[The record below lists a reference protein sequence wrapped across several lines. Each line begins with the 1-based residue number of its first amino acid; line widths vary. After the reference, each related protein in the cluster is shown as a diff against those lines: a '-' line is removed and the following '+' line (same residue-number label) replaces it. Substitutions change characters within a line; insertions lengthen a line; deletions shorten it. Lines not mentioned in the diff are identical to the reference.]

1 MKQYYIS
8 VFLFLFL
15 GLSGF
20 SQNLT
25 IDQKVDSLLQL
36 MTLNEKIGQMTQ
48 AERGALDNQSDITTY
63 GIGSLLSGG
72 GSAPTPNTA
81 TAWAN
86 MYDQFQQK
94 AMQSR
99 LSIPLIYGVD
109 AVHGHNNVMGAV
121 IFPHNIGLGCTW
133 NPELVKE
140 ANEVTAS
147 EVAAT
152 GIDWTFAPCIAVVR
166 NESWGRTYEGFGETP
181 EIQEIMASASVIGLQ
196 GNDLGDNETILACA
210 KHYVGDGGTTNG
222 IDQGNTEVSETL
234 LREIHMA
241 GYIDAIEAGVGSIMV
256 SYSSWNGIKLHGHD
270 YLINTVLKEELGFEG
285 FIISDWKGV
294 DQIDEDY
301 RTAVKR
307 SINAGVDMVMVPD
320 RYIYFINILK
330 DLVASNEVSMSRID
344 DAVRRILKQKFLMR
358 LFEEPYTDRSLL
370 PGVGSTAHRNVAR
383 QAVRESLVLL
393 AAKNDVLPLSKT
405 DQKILVA
412 GRLADNLGGQ
422 CGGWSISWQGSE
434 GNITTGTTILAGM
447 RQLAAAGQIVYS
459 ETGNTSQEVDVAVVV
474 IGETPYAEGAGD
486 RSSLNI
492 ETSDV
497 NLVKTLKEKGIPVIV
512 VLVSGRPM
520 IIGELLPYT
529 DAFVAA
535 WLPGTEGK
543 GVAEVLFGDYQPK
556 GRLTHTWPGE
566 MSQVPINVGDADY
579 HPVFAYQ
586 HGLQVFPTETESQLL
601 PYAAYL
607 NATGDKILL
616 SLTDTISNLEAANS
630 DFSIQLNGIA
640 QPALA
645 GNVSISSL
653 DASILEINLD
663 TPLDAKGK
671 DLLLSFTGNG
681 IASTGNQLAAFAEL
695 FVYNNMVDYGAP
707 IAVPGKV
714 EAEDYFEMAG
724 VNTENCNDIG
734 GGLNVGWIEPGDYM
748 KYYIRVSGSG
758 NYRLTARIAG
768 YNSGTLHFLFD
779 DSQEANINFTA
790 TNGWQTWRD
799 FSTTLHLNEGT
810 HVMKAIASSDAY
822 NLNYFH
828 FEQLTGVSESLGAIS
843 GVKAFPN
850 PVSDSFTLQFMSL
863 VNQQVRI
870 ALYEMNGK
878 QAQMIYEGSVN
889 QGTNEIAVDLRDA
902 LHSGMYFVEIKDDTK
917 RYFTK
922 ILVNRP

>member
-1 MKQYYIS
+1 M
-8 VFLFLFL
+8 
-15 GLSGF
+15 
-20 SQNLT
+20 
-25 IDQKVDSLLQL
+25 QL
-36 MTLNEKIGQMTQ
+36 MTLDEKIGQMTQ
-48 AERGALDNQSDITTY
+48 AERGALDNQSDITAY

-72 GSAPTPNTA
+72 GSAPTPNSA
-81 TAWAN
+81 TSWAN

-121 IFPHNIGLGCTW
+121 MFPHNIGLGCTW

-140 ANEVTAS
+140 VNEITAS

-166 NESWGRTYEGFGETP
+166 NERWGRTYEGFGETP
-181 EIQEIMASASVIGLQ
+181 EIQEIMAAASVIGLQ
-196 GNDLGDNETILACA
+196 GDNLGDNETILACA

-222 IDQGNTEVSETL
+222 IDQGNTQVNETF

-256 SYSSWNGIKLHGHD
+256 SYSSWNGVKLHGHD

-307 SINAGVDMVMVPD
+307 AINAGVDMVMVPD

-330 DLVASNEVSMSRID
+330 DLVQTNEVSLSRVD

-393 AAKNDVLPLSKT
+393 ASKNDVLPLSKT
-405 DQKILVA
+405 EQKILVA

-447 RQLAAAGQIVYS
+447 QQLAASGQIVYS
-459 ETGNTSQEVDVAVVV
+459 ESGNTSQEVDAAVVV

-492 ETSDV
+492 EASDV

-566 MSQVPINVGDADY
+566 MRQVPINVGDANY
-579 HPVFAYQ
+579 NPVFAYQ
-586 HGLQVFPTETESQLL
+586 HGLQAFPTENESQLL

-607 NATGDKILL
+607 NAMGNKILL
-616 SLTDTISNLEAANS
+616 VLTDTISGLEATSN
-630 DFSIQLNGIA
+630 DFSVQLNGVS
-640 QPALA
+640 QPAFA
-645 GNVSISSL
+645 GNISISNL
-653 DASILEINLD
+653 DPSILEINLD

-671 DLLLSFTGNG
+671 ELLLSFTGNG
-681 IASTGNQLAAFAEL
+681 ITSSGNQLAGFTEL
-695 FVYNNMVDYGAP
+695 FVYNGMLDYGAP
-707 IAVPGKV
+707 IVVPGKV

-724 VNTENCNDIG
+724 VNTENCTDVG
-734 GGLNVGWIEPGDYM
+734 GGLNVGWIEPGDFM
-748 KYYIRVSGSG
+748 KYYIQVSGSG

-768 YNSGTLHFLFD
+768 YNGGTLHFLFD
-779 DSQEANINFTA
+779 DSQEENINFTT
-790 TNGWQTWRD
+790 TNGWQTWQD
-799 FSTTLHLNEGT
+799 FSTTLHLDEGT
-810 HVMKAIASSDAY
+810 HLMKAFASSDAY
-822 NLNYFH
+822 NLNYFE
-828 FEQLTGVSESLGAIS
+828 FEQLTGISESLGTIS
-843 GVKAFPN
+843 KLVAFPN
-850 PVSDSFTLQFMSL
+850 PVSDSFALKFSSL
-863 VNQQVRI
+863 INQQVRI

-878 QAQMIYEGSVN
+878 QVQMIYEGLVK
-889 QGTNEIAVDLRDA
+889 QGTNEIAVDLKDD
-902 LHSGMYFVEIKDDTK
+902 LHPGIYFVEIKDDTK
-917 RYFTK
+917 RFFTK
-922 ILVNRP
+922 ILVSRP